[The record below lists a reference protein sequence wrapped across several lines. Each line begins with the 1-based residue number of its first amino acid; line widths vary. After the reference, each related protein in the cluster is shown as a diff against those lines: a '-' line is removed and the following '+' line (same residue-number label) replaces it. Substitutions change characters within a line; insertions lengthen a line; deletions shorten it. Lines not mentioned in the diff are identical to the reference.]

1 MKKSLVILASVLL
14 LIGAG
19 CEKSL
24 EDATRSAS
32 ETQETDDNDQRDGGS
47 SDDVKKEDDSKLE
60 DGDDTKRGEVEN
72 ESEDEDEKESDDD
85 DRVTPAPTPTPST
98 GASDSLKTYSM
109 SEVAVHKNATSC
121 WSVVN
126 GSVYDL
132 TTWIGKHPGGAVAIS
147 LLCGR
152 DGSKDFNEQHGGS
165 APQESRLATFKIG
178 VLK

>member
-1 MKKSLVILASVLL
+1 LS
-14 LIGAG
+14 
-19 CEKSL
+19 
-24 EDATRSAS
+24 EDAA
-32 ETQETDDNDQRDGGS
+32 QD
-47 SDDVKKEDDSKLE
+47 
-60 DGDDTKRGEVEN
+60 EVEN
-72 ESEDEDEKESDDD
+72 VSDDEYENDSEDAE
-85 DRVTPAPTPTPST
+85 RVTPTPTPTPPT
-98 GASDSLKTYSM
+98 GASGSLKTYTM
-109 SEVAVHKNATSC
+109 SEVAVHKDATSC

-178 VLK
+178 VHKK